1 MNTYFALK
9 ALDGLTES
17 NTVIQ
22 MTTSQWVMFGVL
34 AVSALAVN
42 SIILHFIDKKHGN
55 ISSK

>member
-9 ALDGLTES
+9 ALDRLTES

-42 SIILHFIDKKHGN
+42 SIILHFIDKKYGN

>member
-17 NTVIQ
+17 NTVTQI
-22 MTTSQWVMFGVL
+22 TTSEWVMFVC
-34 AVSALAVN
+34 VIAVN
-42 SIILHFIDKKHGN
+42 CIILHFIDKKYGN